1 MPKAPPTTKE
11 QDDPVKETIKTKKEK
26 HGKEANPQASRV
38 NIERPKVCSEQGSF
52 CILLVSLLSGS
63 KRSLLTVIIAT

>member
-26 HGKEANPQASRV
+26 HGKEAASRA